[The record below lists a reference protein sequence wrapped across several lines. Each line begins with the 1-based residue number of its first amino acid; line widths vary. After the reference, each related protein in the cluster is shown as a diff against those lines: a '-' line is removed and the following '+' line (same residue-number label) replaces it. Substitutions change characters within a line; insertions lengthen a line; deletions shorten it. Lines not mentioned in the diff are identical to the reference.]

1 MSAATADAG
10 AAPKGGGKKKL
21 LMLVVIAL
29 LVLGVGGGAAVFLL
43 KKKKA
48 AEDEDAD
55 APAATETHAK
65 HDPKHP
71 PVFVPLDAFT
81 VNLADRETERYAQ
94 IGITL
99 EVDDAK
105 VGDEIKAYMPAIR
118 NNILMVLAHKTSQE
132 LLAREGKERL
142 AFEIKRESSRALGI
156 EIDDE
161 EPPEAPKAEK
171 TADKQ
176 ADKQADAED
185 EPKPARKKKKK
196 KAVETPIKNV
206 QFSNF
211 IIQ

>member
-1 MSAATADAG
+1 MSAATADAST
-10 AAPKGGGKKKL
+10 AAKGGGKKKL
-21 LMLVVIAL
+21 LMLIVVAL
-29 LVLGVGGGAAVFLL
+29 LVLGVGGGAAVMLL

-81 VNLADRETERYAQ
+81 VNLADREVERYAQ

-132 LLAREGKERL
+132 LLAREGKQRL
-142 AFEIKRESSRALGI
+142 AFEIKREASAALGI

-161 EPPEAPKAEK
+161 AAPPPAKAEK
-171 TADKQ
+171 SGEAD
-176 ADKQADAED
+176 ED
-185 EPKPARKKKKK
+185 SKPQKKKKK
-196 KAVETPIKNV
+196 AAVETPIKGV

>member
-10 AAPKGGGKKKL
+10 AAPQGGGKKKL

-29 LVLGVGGGAAVFLL
+29 LVLGVGGGAAVFML

-48 AEDEDAD
+48 AEDEDGD

-81 VNLADRETERYAQ
+81 VNLADREAERYAQ

-132 LLAREGKERL
+132 LLAREGKQRL
-142 AFEIKRESSRALGI
+142 AFEIKREASSALGI
-156 EIDDE
+156 EIEDE
-161 EPPEAPKAEK
+161 TEAAEAPKADKHAE
-171 TADKQ
+171 AD
-176 ADKQADAED
+176 D
-185 EPKPARKKKKK
+185 EPAPKPKKKKKK
-196 KAVETPIKNV
+196 KAAETPIKNV

>member
-10 AAPKGGGKKKL
+10 AAPQGGGKKKL

-29 LVLGVGGGAAVFLL
+29 LVLGVGGGAAVFML

-81 VNLADRETERYAQ
+81 VNLADREAERYAQ

-118 NNILMVLAHKTSQE
+118 NNILMLLAHKTAGE
-132 LLAREGKERL
+132 LLTREGKVKLAREIR
-142 AFEIKRESSRALGI
+142 RESMQPLGI
-156 EIDDE
+156 NLPDEDE
-161 EPPEAPKAEK
+161 EIGA
-171 TADKQ
+171 TS
-176 ADKQADAED
+176 
-185 EPKPARKKKKK
+185 KKKKK
-196 KAVETPIKNV
+196 KAPVIYPVKAVHFANI
-206 QFSNF
+206 

>member
-1 MSAATADAG
+1 MSAATADAST
-10 AAPKGGGKKKL
+10 APRGGGKKKL
-21 LMLVVIAL
+21 LMLIVIGL
-29 LVLGVGGGAAVFLL
+29 LVLGMGGAAALMLL

-81 VNLADRETERYAQ
+81 VNLADREVERYAQ

-132 LLAREGKERL
+132 LLAREGKQRL
-142 AFEIKRESSRALGI
+142 AFEIKREASSALGI

-161 EPPEAPKAEK
+161 DAAPAKDHVEKAAEG
-171 TADKQ
+171 
-176 ADKQADAED
+176 ED
-185 EPKPARKKKKK
+185 EPKPKKKKK
-196 KAVETPIKNV
+196 KAVETPIKGV

>member
-21 LMLVVIAL
+21 LMLIVVAL
-29 LVLGVGGGAAVFLL
+29 LVLGVGGGAALMML

-48 AEDEDAD
+48 AAEDEDGD
-55 APAATETHAK
+55 APVAAETHAK

-81 VNLADRETERYAQ
+81 VNLADREAERYAQ

-132 LLAREGKERL
+132 LLAREGKQRL

-161 EPPEAPKAEK
+161 AAEAPAKAEK
-171 TADKQ
+171 HADGE
-176 ADKQADAED
+176 ADD
-185 EPKPARKKKKK
+185 EPKPKKKKK
-196 KAVETPIKNV
+196 KKQAVETPIKNV

>member
-1 MSAATADAG
+1 MSAAIADAS
-10 AAPKGGGKKKL
+10 AAAKGGGKKKL
-21 LMLVVIAL
+21 LMLIVIGL
-29 LVLGVGGGAAVFLL
+29 LVLGVAGAGALVML

-48 AEDEDAD
+48 AEDEDGD
-55 APAATETHAK
+55 APVAAETQGRR
-65 HDPKHP
+65 DPKHP
-71 PVFVPLDAFT
+71 PVFVPLDTFT
-81 VNLADRETERYAQ
+81 VNLADREAERYAQ

-105 VGDEIKAYMPAIR
+105 VGDEIKVYMPAIR

-132 LLAREGKERL
+132 LLAREGKQRL

-161 EPPEAPKAEK
+161 EEAHAPAKAEK
-171 TADKQ
+171 QANADT
-176 ADKQADAED
+176 DE
-185 EPKPARKKKKK
+185 EPKPKKKK
-196 KAVETPIKNV
+196 KAVETPIKGV